1 MRRCILS
8 LATLAWA
15 FAWVG
20 QGQAGVIFFTYE
32 PAFDASAGSLS
43 TQTFA
48 SANIAPIG
56 ISVFANPLNSATNNG
71 VFAAGSI
78 LPGLTIQSSVSHAG
92 QDLGAAAPGLF
103 GNPNK
108 TIYNNFSG
116 DSLFVSFSPSVTAGG
131 MGQLNPSGTTV
142 DFTALAPGGSTLGS
156 MTVTVNNSGPPTF
169 FGAIATNGDQIGQ
182 IT

>member
-20 QGQAGVIFFTYE
+20 QGQAGVIFFTNE
-32 PAFDASAGSLS
+32 AAFDAAAGSLS

-78 LPGLTIQSSVSHAG
+78 LPSLTLQSSFSHAG
-92 QDLGAAAPGLF
+92 QDPGAAAPRLF
-103 GNPNK
+103 RNP
-108 TIYNNFSG
+108 
-116 DSLFVSFSPSVTAGG
+116 
-131 MGQLNPSGTTV
+131 QTT
-142 DFTALAPGGSTLGS
+142 
-156 MTVTVNNSGPPTF
+156 
-169 FGAIATNGDQIGQ
+169 
-182 IT
+182 